1 MKRLAAL
8 IATAA
13 CALLGLGATAAGAS
27 EPVVQ
32 GCVGTTFSEAAHVL
46 QDERPFTL
54 GRLLSGLAQ
63 APGTEHAGLGD
74 GIQQVQAGLVPD
86 TVAVN
91 ACNN

>member
-1 MKRLAAL
+1 MKRFAVL

-13 CALLGLGATAAGAS
+13 GALLGLGAPVAGAS
-27 EPVVQ
+27 EPVEQ
-32 GCVGTTFSEAAHVL
+32 GCVGTTFSDGAHAV
-46 QDERPFTL
+46 QDQSPGTFGQLT
-54 GRLLSGLAQ
+54 SAFAQ